1 MNTLKATQMT
11 IHARGRYTLE
21 RVGTFQLICAIDDS
35 YSLSVD
41 QGTLKLVKNRAGS
54 EPRLDSLF
62 DVYTKDGCI
71 FGFRS
76 RSNMKFIGV

>member
-11 IHARGRYTLE
+11 IQAKGRYKLE
-21 RVGTFQLICAIDDS
+21 EIGTFQLISAFDDS

-41 QGTLKLVKNRAGS
+41 QGYLKLVKNRKQS

-62 DVYTKDGCI
+62 SVYTKDGCI
-71 FGFRS
+71 LGFRS
-76 RSNMKFIGV
+76 RATMKFIGV